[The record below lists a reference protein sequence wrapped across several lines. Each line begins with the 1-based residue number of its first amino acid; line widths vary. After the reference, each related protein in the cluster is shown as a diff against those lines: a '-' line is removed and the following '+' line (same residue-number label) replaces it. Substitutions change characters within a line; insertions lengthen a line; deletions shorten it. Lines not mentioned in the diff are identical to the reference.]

1 MLSNMHFDNP
11 QPVVNTASQC
21 TEVVIKTESQQPTY
35 RILTATSRKN
45 ENSVSSNFVAN
56 TQKGGSCTS
65 SMLEMQKKSVDT
77 TKIPNEASNSNDPSR
92 MNCIIIDDTGCQWGK
107 ASDARNYIKHYET
120 DLIRDV
126 SVGVPYG
133 VHDVYSSNH
142 SDGNAKLIAYQSHS
156 SSMDQNMDS
165 RPATNVSST
174 MAYVELPN
182 ERMNNWMENE
192 YADIFIKQMQQRSRY
207 GAEGEVPPWMS
218 VVTRVE
224 QAKHT
229 TEVVSNESN
238 IGANIVD
245 SNAAEANEF
254 VEDVKQDAPLQ
265 SPKHHQSFCE
275 KSESSYSVERDNK
288 NDKEPDN
295 RTDNRTNGDLIN
307 LLQSLVAT
315 QQATMQVSHY
325 SSQTYS

>member
-1 MLSNMHFDNP
+1 
-11 QPVVNTASQC
+11 
-21 TEVVIKTESQQPTY
+21 
-35 RILTATSRKN
+35 
-45 ENSVSSNFVAN
+45 
-56 TQKGGSCTS
+56 
-65 SMLEMQKKSVDT
+65 
-77 TKIPNEASNSNDPSR
+77 
-92 MNCIIIDDTGCQWGK
+92 
-107 ASDARNYIKHYET
+107 
-120 DLIRDV
+120 
-126 SVGVPYG
+126 
-133 VHDVYSSNH
+133 
-142 SDGNAKLIAYQSHS
+142 
-156 SSMDQNMDS
+156 MDQNIDS
-165 RPATNVSST
+165 KPATNVSST

-182 ERMNNWMENE
+182 ERMDNWMENE
-192 YADIFIKQMQQRSRY
+192 YADISIKQMQHRSRY

-245 SNAAEANEF
+245 SNAVDANEYL
-254 VEDVKQDAPLQ
+254 EEAKQDAPLQ

-275 KSESSYSVERDNK
+275 KSESSYSSDSYSVERDNK

-315 QQATMQVSHY
+315 QQATMQVSH
-325 SSQTYS
+325 